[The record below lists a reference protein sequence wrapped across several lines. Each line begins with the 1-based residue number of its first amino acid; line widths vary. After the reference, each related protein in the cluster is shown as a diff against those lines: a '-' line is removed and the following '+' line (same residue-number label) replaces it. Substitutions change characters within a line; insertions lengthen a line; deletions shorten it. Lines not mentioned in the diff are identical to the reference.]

1 MSNQYQDGARL
12 IIKPMTTAR
21 KLFYYNGG
29 FLHQK
34 QLRRIMS
41 LAGYKLTLGLPSPG
55 DLVAVWGQSPNQY
68 RGQWMAKKRQVGL
81 LRVEDAFLRS
91 VQPGRAGDPPLGL
104 ILDRS
109 GCHFDASHPFEL
121 ENILR
126 YDPLD
131 DANLL
136 RLAEQAIVRIRH
148 NHCLGEILL
157 NQGFPIFMTSP
168 TFRLLERCGGAIANF
183 GVTKYCIG
191 AA

>member
-1 MSNQYQDGARL
+1 MRPQPAISNQYRDGARL
-12 IIKPMTTAR
+12 IVKPMTTAR
-21 KLFYYNGG
+21 KLFYYNSG

-41 LAGYKLTLGLPSPG
+41 LAGYKLTLGLPNPG

-109 GCHFDASHPFEL
+109 GCHFDASHPCDL
-121 ENILR
+121 ENMLR

-131 DANLL
+131 DADLL
-136 RLAEQAIVRIRH
+136 RRAEQAIVRIRH
-148 NHCLGEILL
+148 NHISKYNAFDLT
-157 NQGFPIFMTSP
+157 QSP
-168 TFRLLERCGGAIANF
+168 PATRYVLVID
-183 GVTKYCIG
+183 
-191 AA
+191 

>member
-1 MSNQYQDGARL
+1 MRPQPAISNQYRDGARL
-12 IIKPMTTAR
+12 IVKPMTTAR

-91 VQPGRAGDPPLGL
+91 VQPGGAGDPHLGL
-104 ILDRS
+104 IIARS
-109 GCHFDASHPFEL
+109 RYHFDATH
-121 ENILR
+121 
-126 YDPLD
+126 
-131 DANLL
+131 
-136 RLAEQAIVRIRH
+136 H
-148 NHCLGEILL
+148 
-157 NQGFPIFMTSP
+157 
-168 TFRLLERCGGAIANF
+168 
-183 GVTKYCIG
+183 
-191 AA
+191 

>member
-1 MSNQYQDGARL
+1 
-12 IIKPMTTAR
+12 MTTAR
-21 KLFYYNGG
+21 KLFYYNSG

-41 LAGYKLTLGLPSPG
+41 LAGYKLTLGLPNPG

-109 GCHFDASHPFEL
+109 GCHFDASHPCDL
-121 ENILR
+121 ENMLR
-126 YDPLD
+126 WMMLIY
-131 DANLL
+131 
-136 RLAEQAIVRIRH
+136 
-148 NHCLGEILL
+148 
-157 NQGFPIFMTSP
+157 F
-168 TFRLLERCGGAIANF
+168 GGPNRQSCAY
-183 GVTKYCIG
+183 VTIISQNIMHLS
-191 AA
+191 